1 MRVRPEQPG
10 LFHNVMN
17 TKFDELTKGLAQS
30 VTRRQALTRF
40 GVGLTGMA
48 LACFGLASK
57 AQAGGPT
64 FIRVD
69 FPGAVATLACDIN
82 SSGQIA
88 GEYTFTTLDNRQGF
102 VLSNGTF
109 TSITF
114 PGASFTRAI
123 GINRFGDIV
132 GDYVLQGSG
141 NSNEH
146 GYLLHGGVFS
156 TISFPDADAT
166 LAQGINANGDIV
178 GTYKDKQGKHGFL
191 LHSGTFTSID
201 FPGAAAYTEAW
212 KINDNGE
219 IVGRYKGGD
228 SRFHLYVL
236 SNGSYTPIPDFP
248 GAVQVAPGS
257 FSEAG
262 GIDNFGNIVSSF
274 GSSEP
279 CDLGSTGNVHGFVL
293 SGAAYTTVDYPG
305 ADVTLAFGI
314 NDSGQIVG
322 PYKDASGIHGYLRTP

>member
-1 MRVRPEQPG
+1 MS
-10 LFHNVMN
+10 N
-17 TKFDELTKGLAQS
+17 KFDEMAKGLAQS
-30 VTRRQALTRF
+30 VTRRQALRKF
-40 GVGLTGMA
+40 SVGLAGMA
-48 LACFGLASK
+48 LACFGLANK
-57 AQAGGPT
+57 AEAGGPT
-64 FIRVD
+64 FTMID
-69 FPGAVATLACDIN
+69 FPGAVATLAVDIN
-82 SSGQIA
+82 SSGQIV

-102 VLSNGTF
+102 LLSNGTF

-123 GINRFGDIV
+123 GINRYGDIV

-146 GYLLHGGVFS
+146 GYLLRGGVFT
-156 TISFPDADAT
+156 TISVPNADAT
-166 LAQGINANGDIV
+166 LAQGINASGDIV
-178 GTYKDKQGKHGFL
+178 GTYINKQGEHGFL
-191 LHSGTFTSID
+191 LHGGTFTSID

-228 SRFHLYVL
+228 SRYHVYVL
-236 SNGSYTPIPDFP
+236 SNGSYTSVPDVP

-262 GIDNFGNIVSSF
+262 GVDNFGNIVSSF

-279 CDLGSTGNVHGFVL
+279 CDLGSAGNVHGFVL
-293 SGAAYTTVDYPG
+293 SGATYTAVDFPG
-305 ADVTLAFGI
+305 ANVTLAFGI
-314 NDSGQIVG
+314 NDSGQVVG